1 MQTIR
6 ELMQATSQIE
16 GRLHYV
22 FKDPSL
28 LALAFVHRSFLNEN
42 RDVKEHNE
50 RLEFL
55 GDSILGLIVSDYLY
69 RMLPGTPE
77 GDLSFLRS
85 RLVEAPSCVHYVQ
98 KLQVEEFLLL
108 GKGER
113 MDGRGRASIMADL
126 FEALVGAIY
135 LDGGLDEAKR
145 FLFGHFAGEME
156 SILKMPISN
165 WKAMLQDYCQKHF
178 QQTPVYE
185 VVSESGPDHNKR
197 YRVKVLIQQGE
208 PGQELGQEL
217 GQGEGNSKKA
227 AQQAAAEDAM
237 RKYGN

>member
-1 MQTIR
+1 MQTFH
-6 ELMQATSQIE
+6 ELMQATPQIE
-16 GRLHYV
+16 KRLRYA
-22 FKDPSL
+22 FKDHSL

-55 GDSILGLIVSDYLY
+55 GDSVLGLLMSEYLY
-69 RMLPGTPE
+69 HMLPGAPE

-85 RLVEAPSCVHYVQ
+85 RLVEAPSCVNYVQ
-98 KLQVEEFLLL
+98 KLVVEEFLLL

-113 MDGRGRASIMADL
+113 MDGRGRGSILADL
-126 FEALVGAIY
+126 FEALMGAIY
-135 LDGGLDEAKR
+135 LDGGLEEAKR
-145 FLFGHFAGEME
+145 FFFGHFADEVE
-156 SILKMPISN
+156 AILKMPISN
-165 WKAMLQDYCQKHF
+165 WKAMLQDYCQKNF

-185 VVSESGPDHNKR
+185 VLSESGPDHNKR
-197 YRVKVLIQQGE
+197 YRVKVLIPDGDC
-208 PGQELGQEL
+208 GQEL